1 MFHSSIRFIVHHY
14 FGFGS
19 ITFLIR
25 LFGVTF
31 VATFRLMAAA
41 ILTFDP
47 DPFTFTTLISP
58 ST

>member
-1 MFHSSIRFIVHHY
+1 MFHYSIRFVVHL

-19 ITFLIR
+19 ISFLIR
-25 LFGVTF
+25 LSRVTF
-31 VATFRLMAAA
+31 VTTFRLMAAA

-47 DPFTFTTLISP
+47 GPFTFTTLISP

>member
-1 MFHSSIRFIVHHY
+1 MFYYSIRFVVHL

-25 LFGVTF
+25 LFGVTL
-31 VATFRLMAAA
+31 VTTFRLMAAA

-47 DPFTFTTLISP
+47 DPSTFTTLISP